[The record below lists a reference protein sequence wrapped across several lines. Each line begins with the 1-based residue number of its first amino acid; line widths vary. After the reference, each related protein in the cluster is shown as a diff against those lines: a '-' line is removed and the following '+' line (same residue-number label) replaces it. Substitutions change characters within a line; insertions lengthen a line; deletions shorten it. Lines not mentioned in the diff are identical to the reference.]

1 MLEQQREQMGW
12 TFSLSLSLPYPFFV
26 LILNEND
33 LLVTGLFLKLIK
45 INVFSFSAECQRPLC
60 WP

>member
-12 TFSLSLSLPYPFFV
+12 TFFFSLPNPFFV
-26 LILNEND
+26 LILDEND
-33 LLVTGLFLKLIK
+33 LLATGLFLKLIK